1 LLGALALSFVA
12 ELKRRNVLKVG
23 AAYLVV
29 AWLLIQVVAT
39 LAPQLQLPDW
49 APRLITLVLL
59 VGFPIAIVMAWV
71 FERAPDG
78 LKVEPAPFGNKRI
91 YAIAGMLA
99 VAAVGWYLK
108 GQSSLTGD
116 AGGAGDGPVSVAVLP
131 FANLSGDEE
140 QEFFSD
146 GMTEELL
153 NVLAKIPALKVAA
166 RTSVF
171 EFKDKGGDV
180 RAIGAKL
187 GVSHIVEGSVRRD
200 GPQVRVTAQLIRVAD
215 GFHVWSE
222 TYDRELKGVFALQD
236 EIARRIAGQL
246 KGSLAVD
253 AAPAARVGID
263 PVAYD
268 AYLKGRAMYR
278 ARRNLPQVIALLED
292 AVARAPDFAAAWAS
306 LSLAREVAYWT
317 TTPLQR
323 IALGE
328 ALPGMR
334 AAAERA
340 AALDPDA
347 AITLHALGNVAR
359 GDHRYAD
366 AERLYLRAIE
376 AEPTYPDVREDYA
389 ELLFGVARDEDSLA
403 ASRELVTMEPLVE
416 IFWFR
421 LAELAATLDR
431 QALLDEAVAHM
442 AEAAPDGV
450 NTNLAPV
457 TLALYHGRIDEARAG
472 FAIARK
478 RAPAVTAEDWVMFRW
493 SQGDPA
499 VDDRLARATAE
510 ANHLFAYYAA
520 LRGDA
525 DLFFTCVAAAGNSHI
540 GYNVYSVMRT
550 PIGQPYLADPRAKH
564 LLRDYGFEA
573 YWREKGWPALCKP
586 LGTDD
591 FECGAAAGKAN

>member
-1 LLGALALSFVA
+1 MSFVA

-39 LAPQLQLPDW
+39 LAPQLQLPEW
-49 APRLITLVLL
+49 APRLITLVLMI
-59 VGFPIAIVMAWV
+59 GFPIAIVMSWV
-71 FERAPDG
+71 FERAPEG
-78 LKVEPAPFGNKRI
+78 LKVEPSTVGNKRLF
-91 YAIAGMLA
+91 AIAGMLA
-99 VAAVGWYLK
+99 VAAVGWYFK
-108 GQSSLTGD
+108 GQAALTGD
-116 AGGAGDGPVSVAVLP
+116 HGVVADGPVSVAVLP
-131 FANLSGDEE
+131 FANLSGDDE

-153 NVLAKIPALKVAA
+153 NVLAKIPTLKVAA

-222 TYDRELKGVFALQD
+222 AYDRELKGVFALQD

-246 KGSLAVD
+246 KGSLAAD
-253 AAPAARVGID
+253 AAPVARTGID

-268 AYLKGRAMYR
+268 AYLKARAMYR
-278 ARRNLPQVIALLED
+278 ARQNLPQVIALLED

-323 IALGE
+323 VALGP
-328 ALPGMR
+328 ALAGMR
-334 AAAERA
+334 DAAGRA
-340 AALDPDA
+340 AALDPEA

-359 GDHRYAD
+359 GEHRYSD
-366 AERLYLRAIE
+366 AERLYLRAI
-376 AEPTYPDVREDYA
+376 AVDPSYPDVREDHA
-389 ELLFGVARDEDSLA
+389 ELLFGVGRDQDSLA
-403 ASRELVTMEPLVE
+403 AARELVAMEPLVE
-416 IFWFR
+416 IFWYR
-421 LAELAATLDR
+421 IADLAATIDDR
-431 QALLDEAVAHM
+431 ALLDEAVAHM

-450 NTNLAPV
+450 NTNLSPIMIEV
-457 TLALYHGRIDEARAG
+457 YHGRVDAAG
-472 FAIARK
+472 AAFAAARK
-478 RAPAVTAEDWVMFRW
+478 RAPASIAEDWVMFRW
-493 SQGDPA
+493 SQGDPT
-499 VDDRLARATAE
+499 VDDRLARASAE
-510 ANHLFAYYAA
+510 ANNTLSYYAA
-520 LRGDA
+520 LHGDA
-525 DLFFTCVAAAGNSHI
+525 GLFFTSVAAAGNSHI

-550 PIGQPYLADPRAKH
+550 PIGQPYLADPRARQ

-573 YWREKGWPALCKP
+573 YWREKGWPPLCRP
-586 LGTDD
+586 VGTDD
-591 FECGAAAGKAN
+591 FECGAVAGKAN

>member
-1 LLGALALSFVA
+1 LSFVA

-49 APRLITLVLL
+49 APRLITLALL

-78 LKVEPAPFGNKRI
+78 LKVEPAPFGNKRLF
-91 YAIAGMLA
+91 AIAGMLA

-108 GQSSLTGD
+108 GQSPLPGD
-116 AGGAGDGPVSVAVLP
+116 TGGAADGPMSVAVLP
-131 FANLSGDEE
+131 FANLSGDAE

-153 NVLAKIPALKVAA
+153 NVLAKIPTLKVAA

-180 RAIGAKL
+180 REIGAKL

-236 EIARRIAGQL
+236 EIARRIAEQL
-246 KGSLAVD
+246 RGSLAVG

-263 PVAYD
+263 PEAYD
-268 AYLKGRAMYR
+268 AYLKARVSYR
-278 ARRNLPQVIALLED
+278 ARRNLPLVIAQLEN
-292 AVARAPDFAAAWAS
+292 AVMRAPEFAAAWAS

-328 ALPGMR
+328 ALPQMR

-340 AALDPDA
+340 AALDPAA

-359 GDHRYAD
+359 GEHRYAE

-376 AEPTYPDVREDYA
+376 AEPTYADVREDHA
-389 ELLFGVARDEDSLA
+389 ELLFGVGRDEDSLA
-403 ASRELVTMEPLVE
+403 AARELVTMEPMVE

-421 LAELAATLDR
+421 IADLAATLDR
-431 QALLDEAVAHM
+431 QDLLDEAVAHM
-442 AEAAPDGV
+442 AEAAPDGI
-450 NTNLAPV
+450 NTILAP
-457 TLALYHGRIDEARAG
+457 TSLAIYHGRIDQARAG
-472 FAIARK
+472 FAAARQ
-478 RAPAVTAEDWVMFRW
+478 RAPAVIAENWVMFRW

-510 ANHLFAYYAA
+510 DSNTFAHYAA

-525 DLFFTCVAAAGNSHI
+525 DLFFTSAAAARDAHI
-540 GYNVYSVMRT
+540 GYNAYGVLRT
-550 PIGQPYLADPRAKH
+550 PIAQRYLADPRAKQ

-573 YWREKGWPALCKP
+573 YWREKGWPPLCRP
-586 LGTDD
+586 LGDAD
-591 FECGAAAGKAN
+591 FECGPPAGPAG

>member
-1 LLGALALSFVA
+1 MSFVA

-39 LAPQLQLPDW
+39 LAPQLQLPEW
-49 APRLITLVLL
+49 APRLITLVLM

-71 FERAPDG
+71 FERAPEG
-78 LKVEPAPFGNKRI
+78 LKVEPAPYGNKRLF
-91 YAIAGMLA
+91 AIAGVLA
-99 VAAVGWYLK
+99 VAAVGWYFK

-116 AGGAGDGPVSVAVLP
+116 TGVVADGPTSVAVLP
-131 FANLSGDEE
+131 FANLSGDDE

-236 EIARRIAGQL
+236 EIARRIAEQL

-347 AITLHALGNVAR
+347 AITLHALGKRRTRRSSVRRCGATVP
-359 GDHRYAD
+359 A
-366 AERLYLRAIE
+366 AIE

-389 ELLFGVARDEDSLA
+389 ELLFGVGRDDDSLA
-403 ASRELVTMEPLVE
+403 AARELVTMEPLVE

-421 LAELAATLDR
+421 IADLAATLDR

-442 AEAAPDGV
+442 AEAAPDGI

-457 TLALYHGRIDEARAG
+457 SLALYHGRIDEARAG
-472 FAIARK
+472 FAAARK
-478 RAPAVTAEDWVMFRW
+478 RAPAAIAEDWVMFRW

-510 ANHLFAYYAA
+510 ANTTFAYYAA

-525 DLFFTCVAAAGNSHI
+525 DLFFTSVAAAGNSHI
-540 GYNVYSVMRT
+540 GYNVYGVMRT
-550 PIGQPYLADPRAKH
+550 PIGQPYLADPRAKQ

-573 YWREKGWPALCKP
+573 YWREKGWPALCRP
-586 LGTDD
+586 VGTDD
-591 FECGAAAGKAN
+591 FECGAPAGKAG

>member
-1 LLGALALSFVA
+1 MSFVA

-49 APRLITLVLL
+49 APRLITLVLMI
-59 VGFPIAIVMAWV
+59 GFPIAIVMAWV
-71 FERAPDG
+71 FERAPEG
-78 LKVEPAPFGNKRI
+78 LKVEPAPYGNKRLF
-91 YAIAGMLA
+91 AIAGLLA
-99 VAAVGWYLK
+99 AAAVGWYLK
-108 GQSSLTGD
+108 DRASPPADTGGS
-116 AGGAGDGPVSVAVLP
+116 AEGPASVAVLP

-236 EIARRIAGQL
+236 EIASRIAEQL
-246 KGSLAVD
+246 QGSLAVG
-253 AAPAARVGID
+253 AVPVARVGID
-263 PVAYD
+263 PAAYD
-268 AYLKGRAMYR
+268 AYLKARVMYR
-278 ARRNLPQVIALLED
+278 ARQNLPQVIALLED
-292 AVARAPDFAAAWAS
+292 AVARAPEFAAAWAS

-323 IALGE
+323 IALGP

-334 AAAERA
+334 DAAARA
-340 AALDPDA
+340 EALDPDS

-359 GDHRYAD
+359 GEHRYAE

-376 AEPTYPDVREDYA
+376 AEPTYADVREDHA
-389 ELLFGVARDEDSLA
+389 ELLFSVGRDEDSLVA
-403 ASRELVTMEPLVE
+403 ARELVTMEPLVE

-421 LAELAATLDR
+421 IADLAATLDR
-431 QALLDEAVAHM
+431 KNLLDEAVARM
-442 AEAAPDGV
+442 AEAAPLGV
-450 NTNLAPV
+450 NTNLAPIMREV
-457 TLALYHGRIDEARAG
+457 YHGRVDEARVG
-472 FAIARK
+472 FEVARK
-478 RAPAVTAEDWVMFRW
+478 RAPTAVADDWVMFRW

-499 VDDRLARATAE
+499 VDDRLARAAAE
-510 ANHLFAYYAA
+510 ANNTLSYYAA

-525 DLFFTCVAAAGNSHI
+525 DLFLASVAAARDSHI
-540 GYNVYSVMRT
+540 GYNIYSVIRT
-550 PIGQPYLADPRAKH
+550 PIGQRFLADPRAKQ
-564 LLRDYGFEA
+564 LLRDYGFES
-573 YWREKGWPALCKP
+573 YWREKGWPPLCRP
-586 LGTDD
+586 LGDDD
-591 FECGAAAGKAN
+591 FECGAPAGKAG

>member
-1 LLGALALSFVA
+1 MSFVA

-49 APRLITLVLL
+49 APRLITLALL

-78 LKVEPAPFGNKRI
+78 LKVEPAPFGNKRLF
-91 YAIAGMLA
+91 AIAGMLA

-108 GQSSLTGD
+108 GQSPLPAD
-116 AGGAGDGPVSVAVLP
+116 AGGAADGPRSVAVLP
-131 FANLSGDEE
+131 FANLSGDAE

-153 NVLAKIPALKVAA
+153 NVLAKIPTLKVAA

-180 RAIGAKL
+180 REIGAKL

-236 EIARRIAGQL
+236 EIARRIAEQL
-246 KGSLAVD
+246 RGSLAVG

-263 PVAYD
+263 PEAYD
-268 AYLKGRAMYR
+268 AYLKARVSYR
-278 ARRNLPQVIALLED
+278 ARRNLPLVIAQLEN
-292 AVARAPDFAAAWAS
+292 AVMRAPEFAAAWAS

-328 ALPGMR
+328 ALPQMR

-340 AALDPDA
+340 AALDPAA

-359 GDHRYAD
+359 GEHRYAE

-376 AEPTYPDVREDYA
+376 AEPTYADVREDHA
-389 ELLFGVARDEDSLA
+389 ELLFSVGRDEDSLA
-403 ASRELVTMEPLVE
+403 AARELVTMEPMVE

-421 LAELAATLDR
+421 IADLAATLDR
-431 QALLDEAVAHM
+431 QDLLDEAVAHM
-442 AEAAPDGV
+442 AEAAPDGI
-450 NTNLAPV
+450 NTILAP
-457 TLALYHGRIDEARAG
+457 TSLAIYHGRIDQARAG
-472 FAIARK
+472 FAAARQ
-478 RAPAVTAEDWVMFRW
+478 RAPAVIAENWVMFRW

-510 ANHLFAYYAA
+510 DSNTFAHYAA

-525 DLFFTCVAAAGNSHI
+525 DLFFTSAAAARDAHI
-540 GYNVYSVMRT
+540 GYNAYGVLRT
-550 PIGQPYLADPRAKH
+550 PIAQRYLADPRAKQ

-573 YWREKGWPALCKP
+573 YWREKGWPPLCRP
-586 LGTDD
+586 LGDAD
-591 FECGAAAGKAN
+591 FECGPPAGPAG

>member
-1 LLGALALSFVA
+1 MSFVA

-49 APRLITLVLL
+49 APRLITLVLMI
-59 VGFPIAIVMAWV
+59 GFPIAIVMAWV
-71 FERAPDG
+71 FERAPEG
-78 LKVEPAPFGNKRI
+78 LKVEPAPHGSKRV
-91 YAIAGMLA
+91 YAIAGVLA
-99 VAAVGWYLK
+99 LAAVGWYLRD
-108 GQSSLTGD
+108 QTSTPDDTG
-116 AGGAGDGPVSVAVLP
+116 AAADGPTSVAVLP
-131 FANLSGDEE
+131 FANLSGDDE

-215 GFHVWSE
+215 GFHIWSE

-236 EIARRIAGQL
+236 EIARRIAEQL
-246 KGSLAVD
+246 QGSLDVD
-253 AAPAARVGID
+253 AVPAARAGID

-268 AYLKGRAMYR
+268 AYLKARLMYR
-278 ARRNLPQVIALLED
+278 ARKNLPQVIALLED
-292 AVARAPDFAAAWAS
+292 AVARAPEFASAWAS

-347 AITLHALGNVAR
+347 ATTLHALANVAR
-359 GDHRYAD
+359 GAHRFAD
-366 AERLYLRAIE
+366 AEKLYLQAIE
-376 AEPTYPDVREDYA
+376 VEPTYPDVREDYA
-389 ELLFGVARDEDSLA
+389 ELLFGVGRDDDSLA
-403 ASRELVTMEPLVE
+403 AARELVTMEPLVE

-421 LAELAATLDR
+421 IADLAATLDR

-442 AEAAPDGV
+442 AEAAPDGI
-450 NTNLAPV
+450 NTTLAPV
-457 TLALYHGRIDEARAG
+457 SLALYHGRIDEARAG
-472 FAIARK
+472 FAAARA
-478 RAPAVTAEDWVMFRW
+478 RAPATIAEDWVMFRW

-499 VDDRLARATAE
+499 VDDRLARAAAE
-510 ANHLFAYYAA
+510 ANTTFAFYAA

-525 DLFFTCVAAAGNSHI
+525 DLFFTSVAAAGNSHV
-540 GYNVYSVMRT
+540 GYNVYGVMRS
-550 PIGQPYLADPRAKH
+550 PIGQPYLADPRAKQ

-573 YWREKGWPALCKP
+573 YWREKGWPALCRP
-586 LGTDD
+586 VGTDD
-591 FECGAAAGKAN
+591 FECGAPAGEAG